1 MANKSVGFLTVAF
14 GADLKGF
21 DKAMKKAQRNIKK
34 FETQMR
40 SVGQG
45 LTRNVTLPVVGIGI
59 ASVKMASDFEESLN
73 KVRVSFGETS
83 SEVENFAR
91 TTLDRFNIA
100 EGSALEMA
108 SLFGDMGT
116 AMGQTTQEA
125 ADMSMTLVGLAGDLA
140 SFKNIQ
146 IGVAQ
151 TALKGIFTGETEALK
166 NLGIVVTESVLKQ
179 SDYFHSLNKSY
190 NELTQLEKIQIRF
203 NEVLRQTN
211 KAQGDV
217 VRTSDSFA
225 NQLRRVQ
232 EGLKQASADFGKE
245 LIPAAQEFLKVVT
258 GLMKS
263 FNSLTKE
270 QKENIITF
278 GGIAAL
284 VGPILTGFASLLKI
298 IRMMIPFLTTLVKV
312 FRGLH
317 PVGRVMTLIAGGLVT
332 LEKIFEKD
340 NKIANGFKDAAK
352 QVKFFGAE
360 IDKTGIKINKVVQD
374 PNFRF
379 FMHGAKP
386 KEEPA
391 PIDPFKTGTIAPL
404 PSIGIQEGAFG
415 DFGFG
420 TTDGLPMSPIEDQ
433 FKGIVQFQTEL
444 TEKQKLANVQF
455 ALFGDVVRD
464 SMTSALEGTE
474 SFADAFIRS
483 LQGIIKRLLIQLAVM
498 TAIRIL
504 MGDSVSTAL
513 SVAKGGLIENLNV
526 GNFANGGIISGPTLG
541 LMGEYAGANS
551 NPEVVAPLSK
561 LKSMIGGGSQQVE
574 VVGRISGTDIFLSNA
589 KTSGNRLRSV

>member
-14 GADLKGF
+14 GADLRGF

-34 FETQMR
+34 FETQMK
-40 SVGQG
+40 SIGQG

-73 KVRVSFGETS
+73 KVRVSFGDTS

-116 AMGQTTQEA
+116 AMGQTNQQA

-146 IGVAQ
+146 IDVAQ

-179 SDYFHSLNKSY
+179 TDYFHSLNKSW

-203 NEVLRQTN
+203 NEVLRQTT

-232 EGLKQASADFGKE
+232 EGLKQASADLGKE
-245 LIPAAQEFLKVVT
+245 LIPAAQELLKIFT
-258 GLMKS
+258 GLIKS

-270 QKENIITF
+270 QRENLVKF
-278 GGIAAL
+278 GGLAAIL
-284 VGPILTGFASLLKI
+284 GPILTGFASLLGI
-298 IRMMIPFLTTLVKV
+298 IRTILPFLGMLTKAFLA
-312 FRGLH
+312 LN
-317 PVGRVMTLIAGGLVT
+317 PVARVMTLIAGGLVT

-340 NKIANGFKDAAK
+340 NKIADGFKDAAK

-360 IDKTGIKINKVVQD
+360 ISKTGLKINKVVQD

-379 FMHGAKP
+379 FLHPGKP
-386 KEEPA
+386 KQKPEPF
-391 PIDPFKTGTIAPL
+391 DPFRTGTIAPL
-404 PSIGIQEGAFG
+404 PSIGMEEGAFG

-444 TEKQKLANVQF
+444 TEKQKLANAQF

-464 SMTSALEGTE
+464 SMTSALDGTE

-504 MGDSVSTAL
+504 MGDSVSQAL
-513 SVAKGGLIENLNV
+513 SVAKGGLMKNLDI
-526 GNFANGGIISGPTLG
+526 GSYANGGIISGPTLG

-589 KTSGNRLRSV
+589 RTSGNRLRSV

>member
-40 SVGQG
+40 NVGQG

-298 IRMMIPFLTTLVKV
+298 IRMMIPFLSKLFKV
-312 FRGLH
+312 FRGMH
-317 PVGRVMTLIAGGLVT
+317 PVARGMTLIAGGLVT

-340 NKIANGFKDAAK
+340 NKIADGFKDAAK

-360 IDKTGIKINKVVQD
+360 VDKTGIKINKVVQD

-379 FMHGAKP
+379 FSQPPKP
-386 KEEPA
+386 KPKPK

-444 TEKQKLANVQF
+444 TEKQKLANAQF

-513 SVAKGGLIENLNV
+513 SVAKGGLMENLNV
-526 GNFANGGIISGPTLG
+526 GSFANGGIISGPTLG

>member
-40 SVGQG
+40 NVGQG

-179 SDYFHSLNKSY
+179 SDYFHSLNKSF

-270 QKENIITF
+270 QKENLITF

-284 VGPILTGFASLLKI
+284 LGPILTGFASLLKI

-340 NKIANGFKDAAK
+340 NKIADGFKDAAK

-360 IDKTGIKINKVVQD
+360 VDKTGIKINKVVQD

-379 FMHGAKP
+379 FSQPPKP
-386 KEEPA
+386 KPKPK

-444 TEKQKLANVQF
+444 TEKQKLANAQF

-464 SMTSALEGTE
+464 SMTSALDGTE

-504 MGDSVSTAL
+504 MGDSVSQAL
-513 SVAKGGLIENLNV
+513 SVAKGGLIKNLDI
-526 GNFANGGIISGPTLG
+526 GNYANGGIISGPTLG

>member
-232 EGLKQASADFGKE
+232 EGLKQASADFG
-245 LIPAAQEFLKVVT
+245 
-258 GLMKS
+258 
-263 FNSLTKE
+263 
-270 QKENIITF
+270 
-278 GGIAAL
+278 
-284 VGPILTGFASLLKI
+284 
-298 IRMMIPFLTTLVKV
+298 
-312 FRGLH
+312 
-317 PVGRVMTLIAGGLVT
+317 
-332 LEKIFEKD
+332 
-340 NKIANGFKDAAK
+340 
-352 QVKFFGAE
+352 
-360 IDKTGIKINKVVQD
+360 
-374 PNFRF
+374 
-379 FMHGAKP
+379 
-386 KEEPA
+386 
-391 PIDPFKTGTIAPL
+391 
-404 PSIGIQEGAFG
+404 
-415 DFGFG
+415 
-420 TTDGLPMSPIEDQ
+420 
-433 FKGIVQFQTEL
+433 
-444 TEKQKLANVQF
+444 
-455 ALFGDVVRD
+455 
-464 SMTSALEGTE
+464 
-474 SFADAFIRS
+474 
-483 LQGIIKRLLIQLAVM
+483 
-498 TAIRIL
+498 
-504 MGDSVSTAL
+504 
-513 SVAKGGLIENLNV
+513 
-526 GNFANGGIISGPTLG
+526 
-541 LMGEYAGANS
+541 
-551 NPEVVAPLSK
+551 
-561 LKSMIGGGSQQVE
+561 
-574 VVGRISGTDIFLSNA
+574 
-589 KTSGNRLRSV
+589 

>member
-40 SVGQG
+40 NVGQG

-179 SDYFHSLNKSY
+179 SDYFHSLNKSF

-284 VGPILTGFASLLKI
+284 IGPILTGFASLLKI

-340 NKIANGFKDAAK
+340 NKIADGFKDAAK

-360 IDKTGIKINKVVQD
+360 VDKTGIKINKVVQD

-379 FMHGAKP
+379 FSQPPKP
-386 KEEPA
+386 KPKPK

-444 TEKQKLANVQF
+444 TEKQKLANAQF

-464 SMTSALEGTE
+464 SMTSALDGTE

-504 MGDSVSTAL
+504 MGDSVSQAL
-513 SVAKGGLIENLNV
+513 SVAKGGLIKNLDI
-526 GNFANGGIISGPTLG
+526 GNYANGGIISGPTLG